1 MKLAPAAFVAIG
13 FALAVVAIAYAY
25 FYYYEPK
32 MATAASFNEVSDQL
46 DAVIAQA
53 PNAQKRVEE
62 ANAKVQEAVDR
73 WNAIA
78 IRKTPPADWKQAG
91 VDLNINAWQVTNM
104 SIPYRNMLQKAIN
117 QQVKAGGVKVING
130 PLVPN
135 FSRNASDIL
144 RVNYNYP
151 VLQFPVVFVGPS
163 TVVVRGT
170 YNQIMSN
177 VRAWNHMPNYLAMAT
192 NLRITGTSPELT
204 GTYQV
209 MIVGYVRGQEI
220 FPPVPQGTPAGLRLR
235 DPGIPTGGGSPGD
248 PNAAPGGPGVNPAPP
263 MGVDDEDR

>member
-135 FSRNASDIL
+135 FSRNAAEIL
-144 RVNYNYP
+144 RLDYNYP
-151 VLQFPVVFVGPS
+151 VLPFPVVFVGPS
-163 TVVVRGT
+163 EVVVRGT
-170 YNQIMSN
+170 YNQIMAN
-177 VRAWNHMPNYLAMAT
+177 VRAWNSMPNYLAMAT

-204 GTYQV
+204 GRYVV

-220 FPPVPQGTPAGLRLR
+220 FPPVPQGSPAGVKLR
-235 DPGIPTGGGSPGD
+235 DPGIPTGGGSPAGA
-248 PNAAPGGPGVNPAPP
+248 NAAPGGPGVNPPPP
-263 MGVDDEDR
+263 MGVPEEDR